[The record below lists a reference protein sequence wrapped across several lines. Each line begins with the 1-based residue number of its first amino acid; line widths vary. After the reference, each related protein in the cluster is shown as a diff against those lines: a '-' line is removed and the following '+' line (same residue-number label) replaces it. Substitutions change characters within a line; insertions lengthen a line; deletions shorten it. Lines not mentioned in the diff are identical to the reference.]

1 VRLQLNTA
9 ACGSLSAV
17 LAIAPGLPCA
27 ANAQAPSPV
36 ACEAVRVRVDGP
48 VPEAWSA
55 ALSRLCA
62 TLATRGDLDPQAALV
77 ARAGPAGDLHLS
89 ARLRDGRSAERDV
102 DSEAALVAT
111 AEALLLLPLSAAGEA
126 PPPSAAT
133 TQPASSPGPRAPVTT
148 LPDAATPEETEPP
161 PVPPEGLVHLRLGVN
176 LIGHVAGTPAYIGGG
191 FSAVAGVRF
200 GRIVFEVAPQW
211 EAEQVS
217 ARERLADFEMHNFG
231 VSALLGVRVW
241 NTREGAVEAGAGA
254 LFLAETQTYRPV
266 SSEVG
271 GTLIDGQLAAFTR
284 ILWGESS
291 LRWSA
296 RFDAALALA
305 RLAKEAHIRENFPP
319 LPSVSVGVAFGV
331 HWESQ

>member
-1 VRLQLNTA
+1 MFAVAAALPGAAAAQPIAPA
-9 ACGSLSAV
+9 AC
-17 LAIAPGLPCA
+17 
-27 ANAQAPSPV
+27 
-36 ACEAVRVRVDGP
+36 ETVRVRVDGP
-48 VPEAWSA
+48 IPDAWST
-55 ALSRLCA
+55 ALARLCTA
-62 TLATRGDLDPQAALV
+62 LASRGDLDPQAALV
-77 ARAGPAGDLHLS
+77 ASAGPGGDLHLS

-102 DSEAALVAT
+102 DSETALVGT
-111 AEALLLLPLSAAGEA
+111 AEALLLLPLSAAA
-126 PPPSAAT
+126 AASPPSAAET
-133 TQPASSPGPRAPVTT
+133 PPVAAAAPREPVKT
-148 LPDAATPEETEPP
+148 PSAPEETETRPLPP
-161 PVPPEGLVHLRLGVN
+161 RGLVHLRLGLN

-191 FSAVAGVRF
+191 LSAVAGVRF
-200 GRIVFEVAPQW
+200 GIVVFEVAPQW

-241 NTREGAVEAGAGA
+241 SAREGAVEAGAGA
-254 LFLAETQTYRPV
+254 LFLAETQTYRPL

-271 GTLIDGQLAAFTR
+271 GTLLDGQLQAFTR
-284 ILWGESS
+284 ILWGDSA

-319 LPSVSVGVAFGV
+319 LPNVSVGVAFGV